1 MGKQTI
7 QADTVAEAYL
17 AVLADRGV
25 DYLFGNAGTD
35 FASIIEALSKA
46 ALEGGQAPIPVM
58 VPHENLAVAMAHGY
72 YMVSGRPRAVMFHVN
87 VGTANGICGVM
98 NAARE
103 NIPILFT
110 SGRTPIN
117 ETDVRGARSV
127 YIHWGQ
133 EMFDQAGMLRE
144 MVKWDYEL
152 RGTEQ
157 LETVVDRA
165 INIAMS
171 EPRGPIYL
179 SLPREVLAQVPT
191 GSAASENGSAAGENG
206 SAAGEFEYESPSR
219 RQPAAPPAPDASAV
233 ARAAEWLAAAEKP
246 VIVTASVGR
255 DKAAVRALADL
266 ADRFALPVV
275 SYRPRY
281 LCLPT
286 DHAMHLGYESAPFL
300 ADADAVLVLDCDVPW
315 IPSLHNVNPG
325 AKIIHAG
332 VDPLFANYPVRGFTC
347 DLAITGAARLVL
359 TALDGALSE
368 HEDGIA
374 GRVSE
379 RRARI
384 NRIRDG
390 QRAQWRQAREE
401 ASGVDP
407 PGAAWIAHCLNQ
419 AKGADDIVVCETLLP
434 LAQMDFTRPGT
445 YFGTSPAGGLG
456 WGLGA
461 ALGAKLAAPER
472 RVFSVVGD
480 GAYMFGG
487 PTPAHYVSAAMEL
500 PVVTVIINNSMWGAV
515 RKATLGLHP
524 DGAAAR
530 INRAPLT
537 YFEPT
542 PDYEKIVGASG
553 GYGETVENADDLP
566 AALERAIRVVEE
578 EKRQAVLNVTASYD
592 DVQALADA
600 KR

>member
-1 MGKQTI
+1 MGRRTI
-7 QADTVAEAYL
+7 QVDSVAEAYL
-17 AVLADRGV
+17 TLLADRGV
-25 DYLFGNAGTD
+25 EYLFGNAGTD

-46 ALEGGQAPIPVM
+46 ALEGGQAPTPVT

-72 YMVSGRPRAVMFHVN
+72 YMVSGRPQAVMFHVN

-103 NIPILFT
+103 NVPILFT
-110 SGRTPIN
+110 SGRTPLN

-127 YIHWGQ
+127 FIHWGQ

-152 RGTEQ
+152 RGAEQ

-179 SLPREVLAQVPT
+179 SLPREVLAAVP
-191 GSAASENGSAAGENG
+191 NGP
-206 SAAGEFEYESPSR
+206 AAGEFGYESPSR
-219 RQPAAPPAPDASAV
+219 RQPAAPPAPEASAV

-246 VIVTASVGR
+246 LIVTSSVGR
-255 DKAAVRALADL
+255 DEAAVRALADL

-286 DHAMHLGYESAPFL
+286 DHPMHVGYESRPFL

-359 TALDGALSE
+359 TALDGALSG

-374 GRVSE
+374 GRVAE

-384 NRIRDG
+384 ADIREG

-401 ASGVDP
+401 AGGVDP

-419 AKGADDIVVCETLLP
+419 AKGKDDIVVSETLLP
-434 LAQMDFTRPGT
+434 LAHMDFTEPGT

-487 PTPAHYVSAAMEL
+487 PTPAHYVSAAMDL

-553 GYGETVENADDLP
+553 GYGEKVENAGDLP

-578 EKRQAVLNVTASYD
+578 EKRQAVLNVVASYD
-592 DVQALADA
+592 DSQALADA

>member
-1 MGKQTI
+1 MGQRKI
-7 QADTVAEAYL
+7 QVDSVAEAYL
-17 AVLADRGV
+17 TLLADRGV

-35 FASIIEALSKA
+35 FAAIIEALSKA
-46 ALEGGQAPIPVM
+46 ALEGGQAPTPVT

-72 YMVSGRPRAVMFHVN
+72 YMVSGRPQAVMFHVN

-103 NIPILFT
+103 NVPILFT
-110 SGRTPIN
+110 SGRTPLN

-127 YIHWGQ
+127 FIHWSQ

-152 RGTEQ
+152 RGPEQ

-165 INIAMS
+165 LNIAMS

-179 SLPREVLAQVPT
+179 SLPREVLAEVP
-191 GSAASENGSAAGENG
+191 GGAKAADNDGPK
-206 SAAGEFEYESPSR
+206 AGEFSYESPSR
-219 RQPAAPPAPDASAV
+219 RQPAAPPAPDAAAV
-233 ARAAEWLAAAEKP
+233 AQAAEWLAAAEKP

-255 DKAAVRALADL
+255 DEAAVRALADL
-266 ADRFALPVV
+266 AERFALPVV

-281 LCLPT
+281 VCLPT
-286 DHAMHLGYESAPFL
+286 DHPMHLGYESQPFL

-315 IPSLHNVNPG
+315 IPSLHKVNPD

-332 VDPLFANYPVRGFTC
+332 VDPLFASYPVRGFTC

-359 TALDGALSE
+359 SALDGALSGL
-368 HEDGIA
+368 EDGIA
-374 GRVSE
+374 GRVAE

-384 NRIRDG
+384 AEIREG
-390 QRAQWRQAREE
+390 QRGQWRQTRES
-401 ASGVDP
+401 ASGANP

-419 AKGADDIVVCETLLP
+419 AKGKDDIVVCETQLP
-434 LAQMDFTRPGT
+434 LTQMDFTEPGC

-500 PVVTVIINNSMWGAV
+500 PLVTVIINNSMWGAV

-542 PDYEKIVGASG
+542 PDYEKIVEASG
-553 GYGETVENADDLP
+553 GYGEKVETAGDFP

-578 EKRQAVLNVTASYD
+578 EKRQAVLNVVASYD
-592 DVQALADA
+592 DSQALAEA